1 MAKVVIIGAGQGGRL
16 VLSILKR
23 FNPENEIVG
32 FLDDGKIGKTID
44 GVKVIGGTKD
54 FANTSANSFIVGIG
68 CSNLKARAE
77 LFEKAKKAG
86 LKPIN
91 AINPTALIDESA
103 KIGKGVTIFPGVVI
117 NKDAV
122 VGDNVTIYSGV
133 VIEHECEIGNHVY
146 IGPGAHLSG
155 TVKVGEGTFIGVGA
169 NFIQDLKIGKNSVI
183 GAGAVVLENVPD
195 NVVYAGVP
203 GKVLR
208 KRGKEEVG
216 V

>member
-1 MAKVVIIGAGQGGRL
+1 MKVVIIGAGRGGRL
-16 VLSILKR
+16 ALDLLRK
-23 FNPENEIVG
+23 NGEHEIVG
-32 FLDDGKIGKTID
+32 FLDDGKIGKTVD
-44 GVKVIGGTKD
+44 GVKVIGSTKD
-54 FANTSANSFIVGIG
+54 FQKSGADSFIVGIG
-68 CSNLKARAE
+68 CSNLRTRTE
-77 LFEKAKKAG
+77 IFEKAQKAG

-91 AINPTALIDESA
+91 AISSGALIDESA

-133 VIEHECEIGNHVY
+133 VVEHECEIGNHAY